1 MKDYTFQFNF
11 FEGQLII
18 QGLKELPMK
27 HVEGLINK
35 LDNQYKL
42 QLEAEQAELKAREEA
57 KAKEQKSIDDAA

>member
-11 FEGQLII
+11 YEGQLII

-35 LDNQYKL
+35 LDGQYKL
-42 QLEAEQAELKAREEA
+42 QLEAEQDELKAREEA
-57 KAKEQKSIDDAA
+57 KTKEQKSIDDAA